1 MSFFKQ
7 FFNRHYKAQK
17 AERTVSN
24 IESKVTDLLAEI
36 DDPLMGTDLI
46 TAHHVKEVSLTS
58 GKLVIAIE
66 LVYPSEGV
74 AATFKQRISEKMLAL
89 DEVSECDVIL
99 SHQIASNQGQN
110 QLPSMSGV
118 KNVIAIASG
127 KGGVGKST
135 TAVNLALAMAAEG
148 AKVGILDAD
157 IYGPSQ
163 GMMLGVDEGVRP
175 SQHDEKHFNPIE
187 AHGLQSMS
195 MSYLIEDNTAMVWR
209 GPMAAGALQ
218 QLLTQTRW
226 HDLDYLFIDM
236 PPGTGDIQLT
246 LSQKVPVAG
255 AVIVTTPQDI
265 ALLDAKKGIEMFRK
279 VDIDVLGVI
288 ENMST
293 HICSNCGHTEAI
305 FGDGGGEEIAALYD
319 TELLGKLPLAL
330 SIRQQVDSGSP
341 TVAADPEGEYALI
354 YREVARKL
362 AARLATKNASHV
374 EVPSIVISDD

>member
-1 MSFFKQ
+1 M
-7 FFNRHYKAQK
+7 
-17 AERTVSN
+17 SN
-24 IESKVTDLLAEI
+24 IESKVTGLLTDIQDPWMGSDIVSAHNIKEI
-36 DDPLMGTDLI
+36 TVD
-46 TAHHVKEVSLTS
+46 A
-58 GKLVIAIE
+58 GKLKISLE
-66 LVYPSEGV
+66 WSYPCLGV
-74 AATFKQRISEKMLAL
+74 AERFKQEIAEKLLTL
-89 DEVSECDVIL
+89 DEVQQCEIVL
-99 SHQIASNQGQN
+99 SQLISANQGQN
-110 QLPSMSGV
+110 ELPSMTGV
-118 KNVIAIASG
+118 KNVIAVASG

-135 TAVNLALAMAAEG
+135 TTVNLALAMAAEG

-175 SQHDEKHFNPIE
+175 QPFDEKHFSPIE

-195 MSYLIEDNTAMVWR
+195 MSYLVEDNTAMVWR

-279 VDIDVLGVI
+279 VDISVLGVV

-305 FGDGGGEEIAALYD
+305 FGDGGGKEIAELYD
-319 TELLGKLPLAL
+319 TELLGELPLAM
-330 SIRQQVDSGSP
+330 SIRQQADSGTPS
-341 TVAADPEGEYALI
+341 VAADPEGEYAQI
-354 YREVARKL
+354 YREVSRKL
-362 AARLATKNASHV
+362 AARLAVKNAKQV
-374 EVPSIVISDD
+374 VAPTIVISND

>member
-1 MSFFKQ
+1 M
-7 FFNRHYKAQK
+7 
-17 AERTVSN
+17 SN
-24 IESKVTDLLAEI
+24 IESKVTDLLSEIQDSWMGMDLVSAHSIKEITVEDGKLKLALEWAYPAKGVSAQFEQEISSKMLSLSEI
-36 DDPLMGTDLI
+36 D
-46 TAHHVKEVSLTS
+46 H
-58 GKLVIAIE
+58 
-66 LVYPSEGV
+66 
-74 AATFKQRISEKMLAL
+74 
-89 DEVSECDVIL
+89 CDVLI
-99 SHQIASNQGQN
+99 SHGIGSNQGQN
-110 QLPSMSGV
+110 QLPSMTGV

-135 TAVNLALAMAAEG
+135 TTVNLALAMAAEG

-175 SQHDEKHFNPIE
+175 QPYDEKHFSPIE

-195 MSYLIEDNTAMVWR
+195 MSYLVEENTAMVWR

-279 VDIDVLGVI
+279 VDIPVLGIV

-305 FGDGGGEEIAALYD
+305 FGDGGGEEIAALYE
-319 TELLGKLPLAL
+319 TELLGELPLAL
-330 SIRQQVDSGSP
+330 SIRQQADSGTPS
-341 TVAADPEGEYALI
+341 VAADPEGEYAQI
-354 YREVARKL
+354 YRKVARKL
-362 AARLATKNASHV
+362 AAGLAIKNSQQVVA
-374 EVPSIVISDD
+374 PSIVVSND

>member
-1 MSFFKQ
+1 
-7 FFNRHYKAQK
+7 
-17 AERTVSN
+17 
-24 IESKVTDLLAEI
+24 
-36 DDPLMGTDLI
+36 
-46 TAHHVKEVSLTS
+46 
-58 GKLVIAIE
+58 
-66 LVYPSEGV
+66 
-74 AATFKQRISEKMLAL
+74 
-89 DEVSECDVIL
+89 
-99 SHQIASNQGQN
+99 
-110 QLPSMSGV
+110 
-118 KNVIAIASG
+118 
-127 KGGVGKST
+127 
-135 TAVNLALAMAAEG
+135 
-148 AKVGILDAD
+148 
-157 IYGPSQ
+157 
-163 GMMLGVDEGVRP
+163 
-175 SQHDEKHFNPIE
+175 
-187 AHGLQSMS
+187 
-195 MSYLIEDNTAMVWR
+195 
-209 GPMAAGALQ
+209 MAAGALQ

-305 FGDGGGEEIAALYD
+305 FGNGGGEEIAALYD